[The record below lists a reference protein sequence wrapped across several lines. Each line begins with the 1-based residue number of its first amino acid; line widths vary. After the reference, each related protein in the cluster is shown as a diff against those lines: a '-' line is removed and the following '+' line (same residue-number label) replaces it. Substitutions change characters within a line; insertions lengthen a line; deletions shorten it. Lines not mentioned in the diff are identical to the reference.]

1 MPSLNVFLIHSPH
14 LTTRESTL
22 TTTCKLLEAA
32 CQEVGYRFRIFK
44 IQGHSPMELKQQTQ
58 QLEKRIQYEKTQ
70 DEEFDRLIQTLN
82 LEQTSNYLKHQE
94 ALKQI
99 VHLSSLPTLTSE
111 DLYMVMEDDAMILPE
126 FHTNL
131 KRFLQLVQPSEWD
144 FISLS
149 VSSPSSTGKDEEPL
163 LTDLRSIS
171 KILPGKEAYFINPKT
186 AASLLDYL
194 ETIRFSFRFQL
205 SYWLHTHQEIRAM
218 CPIRRITLEGSKVG
232 FMPSSTT
239 ENNLLVYNQEFME
252 IFKMMIQQIP
262 YDFQKIKQCYKIIEH
277 LKSPEAIHLYG
288 VVLHK
293 EGKMEQ
299 AKEMFLTAVQ
309 EMTQKQGLISARSEL
324 LNNAINIHGLA
335 QEDLEKYQAL
345 ESKFLKVVF

>member
-14 LTTRESTL
+14 LTSRESTM
-22 TTTCKLLEAA
+22 TTTCKLLESA
-32 CQEVGYRFRIFK
+32 CQEMGYRFRTFK
-44 IQGHSPMELKQQTQ
+44 ILGHSPSELKQKNQE
-58 QLEKRIQYEKTQ
+58 LEKRIQYEKTE
-70 DEEFDRLIQTLN
+70 DEEFNRLIQTLN
-82 LEQTSNYLKHQE
+82 LEQTSNYLKHQD

-99 VHLSSLPTLTSE
+99 LHLSKLPTLTSD

-126 FHTNL
+126 FQPNL
-131 KRFLQLVQPSEWD
+131 IRFLRLVNPSEWD

-149 VSSPSSTGKDEEPL
+149 VSSHQTTEKVDDSL
-163 LTDLRSIS
+163 LTDLRSIV
-171 KILPGKEAYFINPKT
+171 KILPGKDAYFINPKT
-186 AASLLDYL
+186 AASLLEYL
-194 ETIRFSFRFQL
+194 ETIRFTFRFQL
-205 SYWLHTHQEIRAM
+205 SYWIHTHPEIRAM
-218 CPIRRITLEGSKVG
+218 CPIYRITLEGSKVG

-252 IFKMMIQQIP
+252 MFKMMIQQIS

-288 VVLHK
+288 VILHK

-299 AKEMFLTAVQ
+299 AKDMFLTAVQ

-324 LNNAINIHGLA
+324 LNNAINIHGLV
-335 QEDLEKYQAL
+335 QSDLLKHQSCASKYSQA
-345 ESKFLKVVF
+345 